1 MSRDGEKRFIFLL
14 IIAADLSLSFSFLGR
29 MSAKVPTTTSDMT
42 ATSDLSLFRQN
53 KFLIHFFRESKSS
66 VEIRLADSTVYTYPL
81 DLLKPLSTLIS
92 DLSHDLP
99 RDVYHVNLSMFPNV
113 KEEHFVHVDQLL
125 LEFADDRYD
134 LTTWA
139 RSAVGR
145 PRQAYV
151 PHIAQDL
158 AALDLLAVV
167 SYLGADFIM
176 AKMESSLIRQLR
188 RFALDEAVLVNL
200 EAFFARHDFRQCT
213 NEANTLLY
221 AKRRVRIKQF
231 VQDTATKVEL
241 DTMLSIVENSTGKKR
256 KI

>member
-1 MSRDGEKRFIFLL
+1 
-14 IIAADLSLSFSFLGR
+14 
-29 MSAKVPTTTSDMT
+29 MT
-42 ATSDLSLFRQN
+42 ATSNLSLFRQN
-53 KFLIHFFRESKSS
+53 SFLLHFFRESKSS
-66 VEIRLADSTVYTYPL
+66 VEIRLADSTAVYRYPL
-81 DLLKPLSTLIS
+81 DLVKPLSTLIN

-145 PRQAYV
+145 PRQGYV
-151 PHIAQDL
+151 TPVAQDL

-176 AKMESSLIRQLR
+176 AKMESALIRELG
-188 RFALDEAVLVNL
+188 RFALDEAVLVKL
-200 EAFFARHDFRQCT
+200 ESFFARHDFRQCT
-213 NEANTLLY
+213 NEVNTLLY
-221 AKRRVRIKQF
+221 AKRRVRIRQF
-231 VQDTATKVEL
+231 VQDTATKIEL
-241 DTMLSIVENSTGKKR
+241 DAMLSIVEKSTHKKR